1 MKLTFELSML
11 NWEDSAFSAHQA
23 VCTQFASYG
32 LRGAIHTHAPEATSS
47 FLAKL
52 GNGSAPVFIQRNRVE
67 PSTQLVLAKFK
78 LPPDVIALVPM
89 RNVVLFP
96 HVLTPIT
103 VGRAKS
109 IAAVEY
115 ALNSSAQIGIVLQ
128 KDPAIDDPNVDELF
142 GMGTIVNIVRHLSSA
157 DGLSHAVCQGVER
170 FGIEEV
176 IEDYPFLAA
185 RIRRAGDPAE
195 VSTEAEA
202 LGMQLRERT
211 IEILSLLPGVPAELA
226 HALQAT
232 RAPSQLADIVAS
244 LLDTEVNEKQML
256 LEMVSTE
263 ERLRKVL
270 EILSRRIEVLRLSQ
284 EIGARTKENLED
296 RERKFLLREQLKTI
310 QKELGE
316 SDSDDQEIEQLGEA
330 IGKAGMPDE
339 IETQAR
345 KELQRLQRMPP
356 ASSEYS
362 MLHTYLEWMVELPWR
377 LPEDLP
383 IDLKAARAILD
394 ADHFGLERVKQRI
407 VEFLAVQKL
416 KPQGRAPILCF
427 VGPPGVGKTS
437 LGQSI
442 ARALQRPFV
451 RVSLGGVHDEAEMR
465 GHRRTYIGAMPGNI
479 VQSLRKAGARNCVM
493 MLDEVDKMSASLHGD
508 PSAALLEVL
517 DPEQNSTFRDNYLGV
532 PFDLSR
538 VIFIATA
545 NVIDNVPPPVRD
557 RMEIIDLPGY
567 TREEKLQIALRY
579 LIGRQREA
587 NGLKEEQCT
596 ITVEAI
602 DSIIANYTRE
612 AGVRQL
618 EREIGRAMRHAA
630 MRVADGDCL
639 QVSVDGEDLE
649 AILGPAKFEHEIGLR
664 ASLPGV
670 ATGLAWTPVGGDI
683 LFIEATRVR
692 GTGRLI
698 LTGQLGDV
706 MKESAQAALTLVKGR
721 SDDLRIPLMAFEGI
735 DVHVHVPAGAIPK
748 DGPSAGVAMFVAL
761 ASLFADRPVHHDL
774 AMTGEI
780 SLRGL
785 VLPVGGIKE
794 KVLAAQ
800 RAGLR
805 KVLLPVRNQ
814 KDLHEVPEATKAT
827 LQFVFLETVDDAI
840 EASLGPRIS
849 VHSGSEFKLA

>member
-1 MKLTFELSML
+1 M
-11 NWEDSAFSAHQA
+11 A
-23 VCTQFASYG
+23 
-32 LRGAIHTHAPEATSS
+32 
-47 FLAKL
+47 
-52 GNGSAPVFIQRNRVE
+52 
-67 PSTQLVLAKFK
+67 
-78 LPPDVIALVPM
+78 
-89 RNVVLFP
+89 
-96 HVLTPIT
+96 
-103 VGRAKS
+103 
-109 IAAVEY
+109 
-115 ALNSSAQIGIVLQ
+115 
-128 KDPAIDDPNVDELF
+128 
-142 GMGTIVNIVRHLSSA
+142 
-157 DGLSHAVCQGVER
+157 
-170 FGIEEV
+170 
-176 IEDYPFLAA
+176 
-185 RIRRAGDPAE
+185 
-195 VSTEAEA
+195 
-202 LGMQLRERT
+202 
-211 IEILSLLPGVPAELA
+211 
-226 HALQAT
+226 
-232 RAPSQLADIVAS
+232 
-244 LLDTEVNEKQML
+244 
-256 LEMVSTE
+256 
-263 ERLRKVL
+263 
-270 EILSRRIEVLRLSQ
+270 
-284 EIGARTKENLED
+284 
-296 RERKFLLREQLKTI
+296 
-310 QKELGE
+310 
-316 SDSDDQEIEQLGEA
+316 
-330 IGKAGMPDE
+330 
-339 IETQAR
+339 
-345 KELQRLQRMPP
+345 
-356 ASSEYS
+356 
-362 MLHTYLEWMVELPWR
+362 ELPWR
-377 LPEDLP
+377 LPEDVP

-416 KPQGRAPILCF
+416 RPQGRAPILCF

-545 NVIDNVPPPVRD
+545 NVIDSVPSPVRD

-579 LIGRQREA
+579 LLGRQREA
-587 NGLKEEQCT
+587 NGLKEEQCV
-596 ITVEAI
+596 ITAEAI
-602 DSIIANYTRE
+602 NGIIANYTRE

-618 EREIGRAMRHAA
+618 EREIGRVMRHAA
-630 MRVADGDCL
+630 MRVADGERL
-639 QVSVDGEDLE
+639 QVSVDSGDLE
-649 AILGPAKFEHEIGLR
+649 AILGPAKFEHETGLR

-721 SDDLRIPLMAFEGI
+721 ADDLRIPLMAFEGI

-805 KVLLPVRNQ
+805 KVLLPARNR
-814 KDLHEVPEATKAT
+814 KDLHEVPEATRTT

-840 EASLGPRIS
+840 EASLGQRIS
-849 VHSGSEFKLA
+849 VRAGTEFKLA

>member
-1 MKLTFELSML
+1 MEQSAVISLELPQ
-11 NWEDSAFSAHQA
+11 N
-23 VCTQFASYG
+23 
-32 LRGAIHTHAPEATSS
+32 
-47 FLAKL
+47 
-52 GNGSAPVFIQRNRVE
+52 
-67 PSTQLVLAKFK
+67 
-78 LPPDVIALVPM
+78 VIALVPM
-89 RNVVLFP
+89 RNIVLFP
-96 HVLTPIT
+96 HVLTAVT
-103 VGRAKS
+103 VGRARS
-109 IAAVEY
+109 IAAVEH
-115 ALNSSAQIGIVLQ
+115 ALQAKGPLGIVLQ
-128 KDPAIDDPNVDELF
+128 KDAGVDEPGVEALF
-142 GMGTIVNIVRHLSSA
+142 NMGTVVSIVRHITSA
-157 DGLSHAVCQGVER
+157 DGLRHAVCQGLER
-170 FGIEEV
+170 FCIEELV
-176 IEDYPFLAA
+176 EGYPFLAA
-185 RIRRAGDPAE
+185 RVRRIGEPAE
-195 VSTEAEA
+195 VSTGAEA
-202 LGMQLRERT
+202 LAVQLRERT

-232 RAPSQLADIVAS
+232 RAPSHLADIAAS
-244 LLDTEVNEKQML
+244 LLDTEVAEKQML
-256 LEMVSTE
+256 LETVSTE

-270 EILSRRIEVLRLSQ
+270 QILSRRIEVLRLSQ
-284 EIGARTKENLED
+284 EIGERTKEHLED

-316 SDSDDQEIEQLGEA
+316 TEGDDQEIAELDEA
-330 IGKAGMPDE
+330 IAKAGMPE
-339 IETQAR
+339 EVEAQAR
-345 KELQRLQRMPP
+345 KELQRLKRMPS

-362 MLHTYLEWMVELPWR
+362 MLHTYLEWMTELPWR
-377 LPEDLP
+377 LPDDPP
-383 IDLKAARAILD
+383 IDLNAARKILE

-407 VEFLAVQKL
+407 LEFLAVQKL

-465 GHRRTYIGAMPGNI
+465 GHRRTYIGAMPGTI

-517 DPEQNSTFRDNYLGV
+517 DPEQNATFRDNYLGA

-538 VIFIATA
+538 VVFIATA

-567 TREEKLQIALRY
+567 TREEKLQIGLRY
-579 LIGRQREA
+579 LVARQREA
-587 NGLKEEQCT
+587 NGLNEEQYE
-596 ITVEAI
+596 ITVEALS
-602 DSIIANYTRE
+602 SIIANYTRE
-612 AGVRQL
+612 AGVRQF
-618 EREIGRAMRHAA
+618 EREIGRVMRHAA
-630 MRVADGDCL
+630 MRIADGIA
-639 QVSVDGEDLE
+639 DGEQPKVRVEAKDLD
-649 AILGPAKFEHEIGLR
+649 AILGPTKFEHEIGLR

-683 LFIEATRVR
+683 LFIEVTRVSGR
-692 GTGRLI
+692 GQLI
-698 LTGQLGDV
+698 LTGQLGGV
-706 MKESAQAALTLVKGR
+706 MKESAQAALTLVKASAG
-721 SDDLRIPLMAFEGI
+721 DLRIPAAMFDGI

-761 ASLFADRPVHHDL
+761 ASLFTDRPVHHDV

-805 KVLLPVRNQ
+805 VVLLPARNE
-814 KDLHEVPEATKAT
+814 KDLREVPEATRST

-840 EASLGPRIS
+840 QASLGQRGAGRPE
-849 VHSGSEFKLA
+849 SEFKLV

>member
-1 MKLTFELSML
+1 M
-11 NWEDSAFSAHQA
+11 
-23 VCTQFASYG
+23 G
-32 LRGAIHTHAPEATSS
+32 
-47 FLAKL
+47 
-52 GNGSAPVFIQRNRVE
+52 
-67 PSTQLVLAKFK
+67 QLVVAKPE
-78 LPPDVIALVPM
+78 LPQDVIALVPM
-89 RNVVLFP
+89 RNIVLFP
-96 HVLTPIT
+96 HVLTAIT
-103 VGRAKS
+103 VGRTRS
-109 IAAVEY
+109 IAALEHV
-115 ALNSSAQIGIVLQ
+115 LDPKRPLGIVLQ
-128 KDPAIDDPNVDELF
+128 RDAAVDDPGRDALFNV
-142 GMGTIVNIVRHLSSA
+142 GTVVNVVRHLESP
-157 DGLSHAVCQGVER
+157 DGLRHAVCQGLGR
-170 FGIEEV
+170 FSIEEM

-185 RIRRAGDPAE
+185 RVRLIAEPPE

-202 LGMQLRERT
+202 LAMQLRERT

-232 RAPSQLADIVAS
+232 RAPSHLADIAAS
-244 LLDTEVNEKQML
+244 LLDTEVAEKQML
-256 LEMVSTE
+256 LETVSTE

-270 EILSRRIEVLRLSQ
+270 QILSRRIEVLRLSQ
-284 EIGARTKENLED
+284 EIGERTKEHLED

-316 SDSDDQEIEQLGEA
+316 TEGDEQEIEQLDEA
-330 IGKAGMPDE
+330 IAKAGMPEE
-339 IETQAR
+339 IEAQAR
-345 KELQRLQRMPP
+345 KELQRLKRMPS

-362 MLHTYLEWMVELPWR
+362 MLHTYLEWMTELPWR
-377 LPEDLP
+377 LPEDAP
-383 IDLKAARAILD
+383 IDLDAARQILED
-394 ADHFGLERVKQRI
+394 DHFGLERVKQRI
-407 VEFLAVQKL
+407 IEFLAVQKL

-442 ARALQRPFV
+442 ARSLQRPFV

-493 MLDEVDKMSASLHGD
+493 MLDEVDKMSASMHGD

-538 VIFIATA
+538 VVFIATA

-579 LIGRQREA
+579 LVGRQREA
-587 NGLKEEQCT
+587 NGLSEGQCE
-596 ITVEAI
+596 ITVEALV
-602 DSIIANYTRE
+602 SIIANYTRE

-618 EREIGRAMRHAA
+618 EREIGRVMRHAA
-630 MRVADGDCL
+630 TRIATNVELKVRVDATELD
-639 QVSVDGEDLE
+639 
-649 AILGPAKFEHEIGLR
+649 AILGAAKFEHEIGLR
-664 ASLPGV
+664 TSLPGV

-683 LFIEATRVR
+683 LFIEATRVSGR
-692 GTGRLI
+692 GQLI
-698 LTGQLGDV
+698 LTGQLGGV
-706 MKESAQAALTLVKGR
+706 MKESAQAALTLLKGR
-721 SDDLRIPLMAFEGI
+721 AEGLRIPASAFEAI

-748 DGPSAGVAMFVAL
+748 DGPSAGVAMFIAL
-761 ASLFADRPVHHDL
+761 ASLFADRPVHHDV

-780 SLRGL
+780 SLRGM

-805 KVLLPVRNQ
+805 TVMLPARNE
-814 KDLHEVPEATKAT
+814 KDLRDVPEATRST

-840 EASLGPRIS
+840 QASLGQRVS
-849 VHSGSEFKLA
+849 GRAGSEFKLV

>member
-1 MKLTFELSML
+1 MGELIV
-11 NWEDSAFSAHQA
+11 AK
-23 VCTQFASYG
+23 
-32 LRGAIHTHAPEATSS
+32 PE
-47 FLAKL
+47 
-52 GNGSAPVFIQRNRVE
+52 
-67 PSTQLVLAKFK
+67 
-78 LPPDVIALVPM
+78 LPQDVIALIPM

-96 HVLTPIT
+96 HVLTAIT

-109 IAAVEY
+109 IAALEH
-115 ALNSSAQIGIVLQ
+115 ALDPKRPLGIILQ
-128 KDPAIDDPNVDELF
+128 KDPAVDEPGRDALF
-142 GMGTIVNIVRHLSSA
+142 NVGTVVNVVRHLASP
-157 DGLSHAVCQGVER
+157 DGLRHAVCQGLSR
-170 FGIEEV
+170 FSIEEM

-185 RIRRAGDPAE
+185 RVRLIMEPDE

-202 LGMQLRERT
+202 LAMQLRERT
-211 IEILSLLPGVPAELA
+211 VEILSLLPGVPAELA

-232 RAPSQLADIVAS
+232 RAPSHLADIAAS
-244 LLDTEVNEKQML
+244 LLDTEVAEKQML
-256 LEMVSTE
+256 LETVSTE

-270 EILSRRIEVLRLSQ
+270 QILSRRIEVLRLSQ
-284 EIGARTKENLED
+284 EIGERTKEHLED

-316 SDSDDQEIEQLGEA
+316 TEGDDEEIEKLDEA
-330 IGKAGMPDE
+330 IAEAGMPEE
-339 IETQAR
+339 IEAQAR
-345 KELQRLQRMPP
+345 KELQRLKRMPS

-362 MLHTYLEWMVELPWR
+362 MLHTYLEWMTELPWK
-377 LPEDLP
+377 LPEDAP
-383 IDLKAARAILD
+383 IDLDVARQILEH
-394 ADHFGLERVKQRI
+394 DHFGLERVKQRI
-407 VEFLAVQKL
+407 IEFLAVQKL
-416 KPQGRAPILCF
+416 KPQGRAPIVCF

-538 VIFIATA
+538 VVFIATA

-567 TREEKLQIALRY
+567 TREEKLQIAQRY
-579 LIGRQREA
+579 LVGRQREA
-587 NGLKEEQCT
+587 NGLSEDQCE
-596 ITVEAI
+596 ITVEALEG
-602 DSIIANYTRE
+602 IIANYTRE

-618 EREIGRAMRHAA
+618 EREIGRVMRHAA
-630 MRVADGDCL
+630 MRVASDAEAT
-639 QVSVDGEDLE
+639 VRVDAPDLD
-649 AILGPAKFEHEIGLR
+649 AILGPAKFEHETGLLT
-664 ASLPGV
+664 SLPGV

-683 LFIEATRVR
+683 LFIEATRVSGR
-692 GTGRLI
+692 GQLI
-698 LTGQLGDV
+698 LTGQLGGV
-706 MKESAQAALTLVKGR
+706 MKESAQAALTLLKGR
-721 SDDLRIPLMAFEGI
+721 ADSLHIPESVFEGI

-748 DGPSAGVAMFVAL
+748 DGPSAGVAMFIAL
-761 ASLFADRPVHHDL
+761 ASLFTNRPVHRDA

-780 SLRGL
+780 SLRGM

-805 KVLLPVRNQ
+805 RVLLPARNE
-814 KDLHEVPEATKAT
+814 KDLREVPETTRST
-827 LQFVFLETVDDAI
+827 LEFVFLETVDDAI
-840 EASLGPRIS
+840 QASLGQR
-849 VHSGSEFKLA
+849 VRRQESEFKLV